1 MDNFETKL
9 KRIEEISKLLEDDEL
24 DLNSS
29 VKLYKEGLKLIKQSR
44 DILEN
49 TKLKII
55 QIEQEDG

>member
-9 KRIEEISKLLEDDEL
+9 KRVEEISKLLEDDEL